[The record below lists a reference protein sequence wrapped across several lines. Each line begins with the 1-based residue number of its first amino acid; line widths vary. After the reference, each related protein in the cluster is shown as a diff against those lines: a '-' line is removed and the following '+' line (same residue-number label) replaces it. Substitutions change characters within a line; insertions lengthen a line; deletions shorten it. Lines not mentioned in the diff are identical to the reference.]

1 MWLLPCTHPPPLS
14 YSSHDR
20 QPGPS
25 PLLVVICLT
34 IVHRLRPQWLAVTI
48 SDAAREQ
55 HLNAERVSRLCSRA
69 RPAFEATLGALV
81 RVGRPPRAA
90 AQGAEQNAAQEL
102 AVARSLL
109 AVASSVLEHVSLRAG
124 AVRPLILGAWLRL
137 WAEHP
142 SLTQKQFCHTL
153 ALSPR
158 TLRSWR
164 LPAPAAKT
172 APAADK
178 PPPRKRPPRRWL
190 FSFDVV
196 LPDTQLAAD
205 TTELQALRIRL
216 KLIASQDIGRR
227 DQDLL
232 DSIIV
237 DDQENAER
245 VVAALKVAINER
257 EGFQVLVDQ
266 GTPYMAEA
274 IRIALQQ
281 LGAEHAPHNP
291 REHPPTSPPSSAPS

>member
-1 MWLLPCTHPPPLS
+1 MALSDHGRHVWLLPCTHPPPLS

-172 APAADK
+172 DTGAT
-178 PPPRKRPPRRWL
+178 RT
-190 FSFDVV
+190 SI
-196 LPDTQLAAD
+196 DTQLAAD